1 MARQVKKKKKR
12 VSRFTILCVL
22 VAAIVVLILAN
33 VLVSVMRLGSSSS
46 GTEEPSLF
54 SVKEITVT
62 GDTRYLKEAIIQQS
76 GLSVGQSIWSVD
88 KVLAGEKV
96 LDAFPYIEEVDV
108 TNTAYDR
115 LDIAVSE
122 TDEIGV
128 MYGGG
133 KWLALG
139 SNGRILETTAVES
152 DRPLRTLYFKGA
164 EAIGTAVG
172 EMAMDDRTFAIV
184 TELLAA
190 FEEHEITGVCEIDL
204 SNKSDLRLNWN
215 NRITVKLGND
225 SNLTH
230 EIGVMKAALPSIER
244 QYGAYAEG
252 LLDVSSFSEGGTMG
266 VFTPQ
271 DLLTTTTTTT
281 TTTDE
286 TETTTTT
293 AG

>member
-1 MARQVKKKKKR
+1 M
-12 VSRFTILCVL
+12 LCVL
-22 VAAIVVLILAN
+22 VGTIVALILAN
-33 VLVSVMRLGSSSS
+33 VLVSVVSNGDAAADGS
-46 GTEEPSLF
+46 EEPALF
-54 SVKEITVT
+54 SVKEITVS
-62 GDTRYLKEAIIQQS
+62 GDTRYLKEAIVQQS

-88 KVLAGEKV
+88 KVLASEKV
-96 LDAFPYIEEVDV
+96 LAAFPYIEEAEV

-115 LDIAVSE
+115 LDIAVRE

-139 SNGRILETTAVES
+139 GNGRILEATDVES

-164 EAIGTAVG
+164 EAVGTAVG
-172 EMAMDDRTFAIV
+172 EMAMDDRSFAIV

-190 FEEHEITGVCEIDL
+190 FEEYEITGVCEIDL

-230 EIGVMKAALPSIER
+230 EIGVMKSALPGIER
-244 QYGAYAEG
+244 QYGERATG
-252 LLDVSSFSEGGTMG
+252 QLDISAFSEEGTMA

-271 DLLTTTTTTT
+271 DLLNTPTTTTPPEGTDGATTTTTT
-281 TTTDE
+281 
-286 TETTTTT
+286 
-293 AG
+293 A